1 MSIWL
6 KVMWL
11 VCGRAAFPAQLS
23 PAPFPYM
30 QLVCRKPGTSENE
43 VEVWIQ
49 ENVLGHFFF

>member
-43 VEVWIQ
+43 VEAWIQ